1 MCKSF
6 EVNVHCLDLD
16 VISYSEFINI
26 LRHTHTHKIVKG
38 KWRYRLLISIG
49 NRPSGR
55 TFKSQRKITNK
66 QGAGTSM
73 EPFFRSHR
81 ERKCAYWPQS
91 QLKIIIPKVMSGI
104 ITLFV
109 RVAYSPFPFSPSPPP
124 SVSPRGRKRRE
135 SWPLRRW
142 KMESNPDWRLNGSTS
157 VNFTSGISCYLNV
170 FLPSVYR
177 RFVWSFPSLQVY
189 FGIFRSVSRR
199 AYV

>member
-109 RVAYSPFPFSPSPPP
+109 RVAYSPFPFFPSPP
-124 SVSPRGRKRRE
+124 
-135 SWPLRRW
+135 L
-142 KMESNPDWRLNGSTS
+142 
-157 VNFTSGISCYLNV
+157 
-170 FLPSVYR
+170 LPSPHAEGKGGKVGR
-177 RFVWSFPSLQVY
+177 CVGERWSLTRTDVLMVAPL
-189 FGIFRSVSRR
+189 
-199 AYV
+199 